1 MKRGVALFLWLAL
14 ALAAPLPE
22 LYDRLESALGQ
33 VRIEAQNQALPALEQ
48 AQSLLRQEGEVLPPV
63 LRDAALLN
71 LQEARQALL
80 RKSRAD
86 LEARLLL
93 VRHLLGKA
101 LLDGFLSGTGE
112 ERAALLGRLARAT
125 GLPQP
130 LVQGVRS
137 LPPEGA
143 RRLLEAHYLQAMA
156 EDLGRSLSAASRPE
170 AYLALARAYAR
181 YLVIQ
186 DSPQSTLKAQDFVQ
200 ALAKV
205 SGGEPFRAE
214 VAALREKTL
223 AWRKGLQPSPKP
235 QPQTSAPSS
244 PQPQAAT
251 PPSQPPSASPSPA
264 PSTPS
269 PALPLP
275 AEDLPEGLREE
286 VSFLRVDPEVQAKVG
301 KVLATLGYPSLVE
314 WLPTLDE
321 VRSAVAQAQLY
332 TQAGQSERARLYVNY
347 AYSRYRL
354 KVMPLVESYAPDVAS
369 RLDRLFQHL
378 SAAPAL
384 RTVDLAVL
392 LAEVQEAEERLF
404 GDTLGLW
411 HVLQSNLVLLLTGI
425 PRAVFFLLVGVLA
438 FFPLYLIRL
447 TFGGRNVYWN
457 LLALAFL
464 FLFLPILAEGLSY
477 FGSLMASYGGLPW
490 MGLLTYLSIGE
501 GLVPYLAWGFS
512 VFLVVV
518 LATAGLR
525 GIAAQFGLL
534 KERGAEVAPTAER
547 LPSTTL
553 TSETIVEWDEE
564 F

>member
-130 LVQGVRS
+130 LVQEARS

-235 QPQTSAPSS
+235 QAQAPTPTPSS
-244 PQPQAAT
+244 PLSSPTQA
-251 PPSQPPSASPSPA
+251 PPPA
-264 PSTPS
+264 PPSTPIS
-269 PALPLP
+269 PPPSPVQTAP
-275 AEDLPEGLREE
+275 AVETFYVASWASPE
-286 VSFLRVDPEVQAKVG
+286 
-301 KVLATLGYPSLVE
+301 LASQIRSVAYALGYNYVFEFLADLDRIAQTVGLASSALGRGDTESARAHLASGLFIFQKNAEPILSLVNPDLSE
-314 WLPTLDE
+314 MVRKGFTTLYQAPGARVIDTFVLYDAIQELARQFQEGPRSTPWLNF
-321 VRSAVAQAQLY
+321 QLF
-332 TQAGQSERARLYVNY
+332 LLN
-347 AYSRYRL
+347 
-354 KVMPLVESYAPDVAS
+354 
-369 RLDRLFQHL
+369 
-378 SAAPAL
+378 
-384 RTVDLAVL
+384 LA
-392 LAEVQEAEERLF
+392 
-404 GDTLGLW
+404 
-411 HVLQSNLVLLLTGI
+411 GI
-425 PRAVFFLLVGVLA
+425 PRATFFLVAAALA
-438 FFPLYLIRL
+438 FFPLYLVRL

-464 FLFLPILAEGLSY
+464 LLFLPILAEGLSY
-477 FGSLMASYGGLPW
+477 FGAIMADYGNLPW
-490 MGLLTYLSIGE
+490 LAALNNLSIGQ
-501 GLVPYLAWGFS
+501 GLLPYLSWGLS

>member
-130 LVQGVRS
+130 LVQEVRS

-235 QPQTSAPSS
+235 QAQAPTPTPSSPLSSPTQAAPPPAPSS
-244 PQPQAAT
+244 TPISP
-251 PPSQPPSASPSPA
+251 PPSPVQTAPAVETFYVASWASPELASQIRSVAYALGYNYVFEFLADLDRIAQTVGLASSALGRGDTESARAHLASGLFIFQKNAEPILSLVNPDLSELVRKGFTTLYQA
-264 PSTPS
+264 PGARVIDTFVLYDAIQELARQFQEGPRSTPW
-269 PALPLP
+269 LNFQL
-275 AEDLPEGLREE
+275 
-286 VSFLRVDPEVQAKVG
+286 FLLN
-301 KVLATLGYPSLVE
+301 LA
-314 WLPTLDE
+314 
-321 VRSAVAQAQLY
+321 
-332 TQAGQSERARLYVNY
+332 
-347 AYSRYRL
+347 
-354 KVMPLVESYAPDVAS
+354 
-369 RLDRLFQHL
+369 
-378 SAAPAL
+378 
-384 RTVDLAVL
+384 
-392 LAEVQEAEERLF
+392 
-404 GDTLGLW
+404 
-411 HVLQSNLVLLLTGI
+411 GI
-425 PRAVFFLLVGVLA
+425 PRATFFLVAAALA
-438 FFPLYLIRL
+438 FFPLYLVRL

-464 FLFLPILAEGLSY
+464 LLFLPILAEGLSY
-477 FGSLMASYGGLPW
+477 FGAIMADYGNLPW
-490 MGLLTYLSIGE
+490 LAALNNLSIGQ
-501 GLVPYLAWGFS
+501 GLLPYLSWGLS

-525 GIAAQFGLL
+525 GIAA
-534 KERGAEVAPTAER
+534 
-547 LPSTTL
+547 
-553 TSETIVEWDEE
+553 
-564 F
+564 